1 MTPEKLREWLVG
13 IEKDF
18 AWSIGKRDM
27 EALAQLRAMLAQ
39 GKPSPCGD
47 VRDCAECIN
56 LADCC
61 PMADARGPGQVVGT
75 DSVTQPGI
83 CFCDACGTPLGVK
96 DDAQG
101 KRGPGLGL
109 NQVIGDDGE
118 LYTLGISGG
127 PWEPGDEERKE
138 MLAWLDDFAWEPG
151 EERFRDK
158 IRALLM
164 KAGGPNDQ
172 AG

>member
-27 EALAQLRAMLAQ
+27 EALAQLRAMLDAQ

-61 PMADARGPGQVVGT
+61 PMADARGPG
-75 DSVTQPGI
+75 
-83 CFCDACGTPLGVK
+83 
-96 DDAQG
+96 
-101 KRGPGLGL
+101 LGL

-127 PWEPGDEERKE
+127 PWVFDVAINALADFRIGLADDGPQKGWTAEINKAIAVLEAAGEVRFDDIGRADESDVIPLLKAIFEAR
-138 MLAWLDDFAWEPG
+138 
-151 EERFRDK
+151 RD
-158 IRALLM
+158 R
-164 KAGGPNDQ
+164 
-172 AG
+172 